1 MKEGMAP
8 MRRFCLVAFLFG
20 LACGDSNAP
29 APPALVVADG
39 DGQFA
44 FVGGALPAPLVARVT
59 SSGGQPTSGATVQWT
74 VTAGVATL
82 GAASSVTDASGFAA
96 MTVTVGDQ
104 PGPIAVR
111 AEATGLPPVTF
122 VASACAPPGPFTVP
136 DTLSA
141 ALATTDC
148 RAGGY
153 YTDFYTLDL
162 TSGGQQGVTISM
174 TSTALD
180 ALIDLY
186 HGDGHLLG
194 FHDDI
199 VRGVDKNS
207 VLEAIVAPGT
217 YILAPRSFDQD
228 TTGAYDVSVVA
239 RPQTLA
245 NCDMV
250 WVTRG
255 VTVADSVTSADCL
268 DGPYYAD
275 LLLIQ
280 LEEGSVLT
288 VTQRSTAFDAF
299 LSLLRWDVETDGF
312 FNAAANDDSAQTTN
326 DAHLVYTA
334 THTGPY
340 LLLPSTAPV
349 GATGAYTLTID
360 VSTVAPAPVRLL
372 PLRLPKAW
380 PLPMR
385 GRRR

>member
-1 MKEGMAP
+1 MASV
-8 MRRFCLVAFLFG
+8 RRGCLLAFCFG
-20 LACGDSNAP
+20 LACGESNAP
-29 APPALVVADG
+29 VPPALLVSDG

-44 FVGGALPAPLVARVT
+44 FVGGALPDPLIARVT
-59 SSGGQPTSGATVQWT
+59 ASGGHPVSGAVVGWT

-82 GAASSVTDASGFAA
+82 GAASSVTDAFGFTA

-122 VASACAPPGPFTVP
+122 AASACAPPGAFAVP

-141 ALATTDC
+141 ELATTDC

-174 TSTALD
+174 TSAVLD
-180 ALIDLY
+180 TWIDVY
-186 HGDGHLLG
+186 HGNGRSLG

-199 VRGVDKNS
+199 VRGIDRNS
-207 VLEAIVAPGT
+207 LLLAIVAPGT

-228 TTGAYDVSVVA
+228 TTGAYDVSVVM
-239 RPQTLA
+239 RPQTVA
-245 NCDMV
+245 NCDLV

-255 VTVADSVTSADCL
+255 VTVTDSITSTDCQ

-275 LLLIQ
+275 LLVIA
-280 LEEGSVLT
+280 LEAGSVLT
-288 VTQRSTAFDAF
+288 VTERSTAFDAYV
-299 LSLLRWDVETDGF
+299 SLFRWDVETDAF
-312 FNAAANDDSAQTTN
+312 FNAAANDDSAQGTN

-340 LLLPSTAPV
+340 VLLPSTAPV
-349 GATGAYTLTID
+349 GTTGAYTLTID
-360 VSTVAPAPVRLL
+360 ASAAVPAPLRLV
-372 PLRLPKAW
+372 PLRLPKVW